1 MKNQISNST
10 KQPDRQASFR
20 PLLIAA
26 LVCLFALVSPSTADA
41 QEESLKSTH
50 GDWLVK
56 CGKPP
61 GSKESICWVEQKVTS
76 EDRPNVGLTVTYLKP
91 TKGDEGTL
99 QIQAPLG
106 VILPRRLGL
115 KVDGKDVGNVP
126 YLRCFASGCLAR
138 AQVPAELLKTLRSGK
153 TAVFIIFDTP
163 EAGIGIPISL
173 KGLSP
178 AIDALN

>member
-1 MKNQISNST
+1 MPLTMAAMICLLALGW
-10 KQPDRQASFR
+10 PAAAS
-20 PLLIAA
+20 
-26 LVCLFALVSPSTADA
+26 A
-41 QEESLKSTH
+41 QEENLKSTH

-56 CGKPP
+56 CGKPA

-76 EDRPNVGLTVTYLKP
+76 EDRPNVGLTVTYLNP

-106 VILPRRLGL
+106 VILPRHLGL

-126 YLRCFASGCLAR
+126 FLRCFASGCLAR
-138 AQVPAELLKTLRSGK
+138 AQVPTELLKTLRNGK

-178 AIDALN
+178 AIDALK